1 MLGSSSIAIKC
12 AFKDFMKAISSQMPS
27 NALNCSRQA
36 SRALLICPGS
46 LSRAIES
53 IRGHLRTNS
62 FHKVF
67 KSAFDGNQAEAEHEA
82 PDGGHQARWML
93 PSMKKP

>member
-1 MLGSSSIAIKC
+1 MFRIYHRWQHPPPLVAPLRCFGLGSSSIAIKC

-36 SRALLICPGS
+36 SRALLMCPGS
-46 LSRAIES
+46 LSRAMES

-67 KSAFDGNQAEAEHEA
+67 KSAFDGN
-82 PDGGHQARWML
+82 
-93 PSMKKP
+93 